1 MAPKFD
7 GVVVAVHYKPD
18 GDVDWVRTFLRRGS
32 VFSDYIMLDRQ
43 TLIEHIHSGKKYFT
57 GERQKYYG
65 AKFDL
70 GEAVNV
76 IKKDGQ
82 EILVVGNKQAEKDD
96 LAPVGVI

>member
-18 GDVDWVRTFLRRGS
+18 GQVDWVRTFLRRGA

-43 TLIEHIHSGKKYFT
+43 TLIEHINSGKKYFT
-57 GERQKYYG
+57 GQRQKYYG

-70 GEAVNV
+70 GEPVNV
-76 IKKDGQ
+76 VKNDGK
-82 EILVVGNKQAEKDD
+82 EFLVVGGRQAAQDD

>member
-18 GDVDWVRTFLRRGS
+18 GEVDWVRTFLRRGA

-43 TLIEHIHSGKKYFT
+43 TLIEHLNSGKKYFT
-57 GERQKYYG
+57 GQRKKYYG
-65 AKFDL
+65 ANFDL
-70 GEAVNV
+70 GDPVKV
-76 IKKDGQ
+76 IKKNGK
-82 EILVVGNKQAEKDD
+82 EILVVGNKQAEQDD

>member
-18 GDVDWVRTFLRRGS
+18 GEVDWVRTFLRRGS

-43 TLIEHIHSGKKYFT
+43 TLIEHINAGKKYFT
-57 GERQKYYG
+57 GQRRKYYG
-65 AKFDL
+65 AQFDL
-70 GEAVNV
+70 GEPVKV
-76 IKKDGQ
+76 VKKDGK
-82 EILVVGNKQAEKDD
+82 EILVVGDKQAEYDD